1 MKITVWLLTRERD
14 TWITGAESLGLLLV
28 VLTAPGVFARLA
40 GVLLLTHVSYKA
52 LTSLPMGKVPRR
64 PEGSKAIRR
73 NQDLRTRVVGFLNE
87 MKRAEDY
94 AHQAEVARRPNDQFE
109 RDMAWARKRMMAAAA
124 EVVKTA
130 GRRSRVDRAGLEAP
144 SGPDETGLPTG
155 RS

>member
-1 MKITVWLLTRERD
+1 MKITIWLLTRERD

-28 VLTAPGVFARLA
+28 VLTAPSSLIRLA
-40 GVLLLTHVSYKA
+40 GVVLLAHVSYKA

-94 AHQAEVARRPNDQFE
+94 AHQAEVARRSDRDFE

-124 EVVKTA
+124 EVVKAA
-130 GRRSRVDRAGLEAP
+130 GRRGRVDRAGLGDP
-144 SGPDETGLPTG
+144 DGPDETGLPTG

>member
-52 LTSLPMGKVPRR
+52 LTSLPLGKVPRR

-87 MKRAEDY
+87 MRRAEDY
-94 AHQAEVARRPNDQFE
+94 AHQAEVGSRPTRDFE
-109 RDMAWARKRMMAAAA
+109 RDMVWARQRMMAAAA
-124 EVVKTA
+124 EVVKAA
-130 GRRSRVDRAGLEAP
+130 GRRGRVDRAGLEGPA
-144 SGPDETGLPTG
+144 GPDETGLPTG